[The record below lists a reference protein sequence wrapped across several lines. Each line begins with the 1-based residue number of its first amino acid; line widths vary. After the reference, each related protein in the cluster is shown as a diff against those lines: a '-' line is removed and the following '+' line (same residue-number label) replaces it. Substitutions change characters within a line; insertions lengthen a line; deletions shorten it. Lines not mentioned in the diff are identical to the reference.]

1 MLDGTIYVTKKKLFF
16 IKIIKMKRFTY
27 VIVALILFSG
37 IKVKADEG
45 MWLPMFIDRLNYV
58 DMQNKGLQLTPEEIY
73 SVNNSSLKDAIV
85 GLSDEPKPSGF
96 FCTGEIVSS
105 QGLMFTNHHCGF
117 DAIQKHS
124 TVEHDYL
131 ADGFWAMSLEEE
143 LPNEGLTA
151 SFLIRMDDVTD
162 SILPMISDTL
172 EGSARTAAIKEIT
185 ARLKKAASE
194 DGKYNI
200 VVKSFFQG
208 NEYYLFVYEVYHD
221 VRLVGAPPSSIG
233 KFGGDT
239 DNWMWP
245 RHTGDFS
252 IFRVYTAPDGSPAE
266 YSKDNVPMKP
276 KHHLPVSLDGV
287 KENDFSM
294 IWGFPGST
302 ERYLT
307 AEGLNFKTENYF
319 PPLIEV
325 FGKKLETWKKHM
337 NADQGVRIKYASQY
351 AGIANGWKYFI
362 GQKRGVKKLDVVGQ
376 KKEYEKKFQDWV
388 DADPQRSEEY
398 GTVLADIDA
407 GYKVMSEGITP
418 LIFASISGLGGS
430 GIIGYAQEFSG
441 FEGLMKQQKE
451 EKDKKKKAKKE
462 KKITK
467 SAEGMIEAIPEH
479 FKDYDMATD
488 RDVFAELSKLYYE
501 KLSPEMQ
508 PELLVSLYKKNKG
521 DFYAI
526 ADYVFEKSMF
536 GDAVKTEEFLKDPSL
551 KVLDKDPAFILM
563 KQFMANIMTASD
575 NYKQGGATMSKA
587 ERLYVKAMQEMEP
600 ERFFYPDAN
609 STMRFTYGQVKN
621 YYPEDA
627 VTYDFVTHLSGVIA
641 KEDPNNNEFVVAS
654 KLKELY
660 QAKDYGP
667 YANEDGRMV
676 VCFLSNNDITG
687 GNSGS
692 PVINGKGELIGLA
705 FDGNWEAMSSDLAFA
720 PKMQRTIVVDARYV
734 LFIIDKFAGAGH
746 LVDEL
751 TIHKTMPQPLRVE
764 ELPMEEVSAE

>member
-1 MLDGTIYVTKKKLFF
+1 MLHQGINLILKKTIIMKK
-16 IKIIKMKRFTY
+16 FTF
-27 VIVALILFSG
+27 VIVALLLFSG
-37 IKVKADEG
+37 MKVKADEG

-58 DMQNKGLQLTPEEIY
+58 DMQEKGLQLTPEEIY
-73 SVNNSSLKDAIV
+73 SINNSSLKDAIV
-85 GLSDEPKPSGF
+85 GLSNSPKPNGY
-96 FCTGEIVSS
+96 FCTGEMVSS
-105 QGLMFTNHHCGF
+105 KGLLFTNHHCGF

-131 ADGFWAMSLEEE
+131 ADGFWAMNHGEE
-143 LPNEGLTA
+143 LSNEGLTA
-151 SFLIRMDDVTD
+151 SFLLRMEDITD
-162 SILPMISDTL
+162 SIIPMISDTL

-185 ARLKKAASE
+185 SRMKKAASE
-194 DGKYNI
+194 DGKYN
-200 VVKSFFQG
+200 VVAKSFFEG
-208 NEYYLFVYEVYHD
+208 NEYYMFVYEVYKD

-233 KFGGDT
+233 KYGGDT

-266 YSKDNVPMKP
+266 YSEENIPMKP

-307 AEGLNFKTENYF
+307 AEGLNFKVEYYF

-337 NADQGVRIKYASQY
+337 SADQEVRIKYASQY

-362 GQKRGVKKLDVVGQ
+362 GQSRGVKKLDVIGQ
-376 KKEYEKKFQDWV
+376 KAEYEKEFQAWA
-388 DADPQRSEEY
+388 DADADRKEKY
-398 GTVLADIDA
+398 GNVIRDINA
-407 GYKVMSEGITP
+407 GVEGQSEGITP
-418 LIFASISGLGGS
+418 LIYASITGVGGS
-430 GIIGYAQEFSG
+430 EIISYAQEFSG
-441 FEGLMKQQKE
+441 IEGMMAKQKE

-462 KKITK
+462 KKIT
-467 SAEGMIEAIPEH
+467 STAEGMAEGISEH
-479 FKDYDMATD
+479 FKNYDMATD
-488 RDVFAELSKLYYE
+488 RDVFAEMTKLYYE
-501 KLSPEMQ
+501 KLSKEMQ
-508 PELLVSLYKKNKG
+508 PEYLVDLHKKFKG

-526 ADYVFEKSMF
+526 ADYVFEESMF
-536 GDAVKTEEFLKDPSL
+536 STPTKVEAFLKDPSL
-551 KVLDKDPAFILM
+551 KVIDKDPAFILM
-563 KQFMANIMTASD
+563 QQFMTNIMTASS
-575 NYKQGGATMSKA
+575 NYKQGGPVMSKA
-587 ERLYVKAMQEMEP
+587 ERLYMEGMREMEP
-600 ERFFYPDAN
+600 DRFFYPDAN

-621 YYPEDA
+621 YYPADA
-627 VTYDFVTHLSGVIA
+627 ITYDFVTHLSGVIA
-641 KEDPNNNEFVVAS
+641 KEDPTNDEFIVAP

-660 QAKDYGP
+660 ETKDYGP
-667 YANEDGRMV
+667 YANEEGRMV

-692 PVINGKGELIGLA
+692 PVMNGKGELIGLA

-720 PKMQRTIVVDARYV
+720 PKMQRTIVVDSRYV

-751 TIHKTMPQPLRVE
+751 TIRKTIPQPDRIEHAPLE
-764 ELPMEEVSAE
+764 EILTE

>member
-1 MLDGTIYVTKKKLFF
+1 MIMKKV
-16 IKIIKMKRFTY
+16 IY
-27 VIVALILFSG
+27 VIVALLLFSG
-37 IKVKADEG
+37 TKLKADEG

-58 DMQNKGLQLTPEEIY
+58 DMQKKGLQLTPEEIY
-73 SVNNSSLKDAIV
+73 SINNSSLKDAIV
-85 GLSDEPKPSGF
+85 GLSNKPAPQGY

-105 QGLMFTNHHCGF
+105 QGLLFTNHHCGF

-131 ADGFWAMSLEEE
+131 ADGFWAMSKEEE

-151 SFLIRMDDVTD
+151 SFLVGMADITD
-162 SILPMISDTL
+162 SIIPMISDTL
-172 EGSARTAAIKEIT
+172 EGSDRTAAIRKIT
-185 ARLKKAASE
+185 SRLKKAAAE
-194 DGKYNI
+194 DGKYNV
-200 VVKSFFQG
+200 VVKSFFEG
-208 NEYYLFVYEVYHD
+208 NEYYLFIYQVYKD

-233 KFGGDT
+233 KYGGDT

-252 IFRVYTAPDGSPAE
+252 IFRIYTAPDGSPAE
-266 YSKDNVPMKP
+266 YSEENVPMKP

-307 AEGLNFKTENYF
+307 AEGVNFKTEYYF

-337 NADQGVRIKYASQY
+337 DDDQSVRIKYASQY

-362 GQKRGVKKLDVVGQ
+362 GQKRGVKNLDVVGS
-376 KKEYEKKFQDWV
+376 KLEYEKKFQEWV
-388 DADPQRSEEY
+388 DADAGRKEKY

-407 GYKVMSEGITP
+407 GIKDKQDGITP
-418 LIFASISGLGGS
+418 VIYASITGVGGS
-430 GIIGYAQEFSG
+430 GIIGYAQEFMG
-441 FEGLMKQQKE
+441 LEGMMKQMDE
-451 EKDKKKKAKKE
+451 EKDKKKKAKKQE
-462 KKITK
+462 KI
-467 SAEGMIEAIPEH
+467 SQAAESMKEGIADH

-488 RDVFAELSKLYYE
+488 RDVFAEMTKLYYE
-501 KLSPEMQ
+501 KLPADMQ
-508 PELLVSLYKKNKG
+508 PDILQKMYKKHKG

-526 ADYVFEKSMF
+526 ADYVFENSAF
-536 GDAVKTEEFLKDPSL
+536 GDAAKTEEFLNDPSL
-551 KVLDKDPAFILM
+551 KAIHKDPAFELA
-563 KQFMANIMTASD
+563 QEFMAKLMAVSGKFRKD
-575 NYKQGGATMSKA
+575 DPRMSKA
-587 ERLYVKAMQEMEP
+587 ERLYMEAMREMEP

-609 STMRFTYGQVKN
+609 STMRFTYGQVMD

-627 VTYDFVTHLSGVIA
+627 VTYDYVTHLSGVLE
-641 KEDPNNNEFVVAS
+641 KEDPENDEFIVAP

-660 QAKDYGP
+660 ELKDYGP
-667 YANEDGRMV
+667 YANDDGRMV
-676 VCFLSNNDITG
+676 VCFLTNNDITG

-692 PVINGKGELIGLA
+692 PVMNGKGELIGLA
-705 FDGNWEAMSSDLAFA
+705 FDGNWEAMSSDIAFA
-720 PKMQRTIVVDARYV
+720 PKLQRTIVVDARYV

-746 LVDEL
+746 LVDEM
-751 TIHKTMPQPLRVE
+751 TISKTIPQPDRI
-764 ELPMEEVSAE
+764 EVIETEIITE